1 MQHQKQDKKDLSW
14 IGSATSLLAVAACY
28 GTLAA
33 VSLLSLIGINLEIEE
48 SVMVKLVSA
57 LLLIALAGMAY
68 SFRKHSHPGP
78 LLLSIVA
85 AATLLWVFFGSYS
98 KPIEMLG
105 FGLLILASIWDFRA
119 KKRAC
124 SSTCDQSIV

>member
-1 MQHQKQDKKDLSW
+1 MQQKSDKKDLSW

-48 SVMVKLVSA
+48 SVMVKLVSG
-57 LLLIALAGMAY
+57 LLVLALAGMAY
-68 SFRKHSHPGP
+68 SFSKHRNPGP
-78 LLLSIVA
+78 LMLSIA
-85 AATLLWVFFGSYS
+85 AAALLLWVFFGTYS
-98 KPIEMLG
+98 KPLEMLG
-105 FGLLILASIWDFRA
+105 FVLLILASIWDFMD

-124 SSTCDQSIV
+124 SSTCNQG

>member
-1 MQHQKQDKKDLSW
+1 MQQKAEKKDLSW

-57 LLLIALAGMAY
+57 LLVIALAGMAY
-68 SFRKHSHPGP
+68 SFSRHRRPGP
-78 LLLSIVA
+78 LMLSLA
-85 AATLLWVFFGSYS
+85 AAALLLWVFFAAYS
-98 KPIEMLG
+98 RPLEMLG
-105 FGLLILASIWDFRA
+105 FALLILASIWDFIA
-119 KKRAC
+119 KKRAR
-124 SSTCDQSIV
+124 SSTCNQA

>member
-1 MQHQKQDKKDLSW
+1 MQQKSDNKDLSW

-48 SVMVKLVSA
+48 SVMVKLVSGLLVLA
-57 LLLIALAGMAY
+57 LGGMAY
-68 SFRKHSHPGP
+68 SFSKHRNPGP
-78 LLLSIVA
+78 LLLSVVA
-85 AATLLWVFFGSYS
+85 AALLLWVFFGAYS
-98 KPIEMLG
+98 RPLEMLG
-105 FGLLILASIWDFRA
+105 FALLILASIWDFVA

-124 SSTCDQSIV
+124 SSTCNQE

>member
-1 MQHQKQDKKDLSW
+1 MQQKSDNKDLSW

-48 SVMVKLVSA
+48 SVMVKLVSGLLVLA
-57 LLLIALAGMAY
+57 LGGMAY
-68 SFRKHSHPGP
+68 SFSKHRNPGP
-78 LLLSIVA
+78 LLLSVVA
-85 AATLLWVFFGSYS
+85 AALLLWVFFGAYS
-98 KPIEMLG
+98 RSLEMLG
-105 FGLLILASIWDFRA
+105 FALLILASIWDFVA

-124 SSTCDQSIV
+124 SSTCNQE